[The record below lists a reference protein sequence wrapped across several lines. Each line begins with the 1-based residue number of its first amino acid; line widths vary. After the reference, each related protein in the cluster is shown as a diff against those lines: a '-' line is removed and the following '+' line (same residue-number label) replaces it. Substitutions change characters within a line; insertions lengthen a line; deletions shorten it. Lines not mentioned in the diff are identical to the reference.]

1 MEKDN
6 KKNIAKL
13 WSLKELSKKQNKF
26 IRNRDLDKFE
36 DESEFHNFL
45 STDTD
50 LPKDEH
56 GFIDY
61 KKLEEDGEL

>member
-26 IRNRDLDKFE
+26 IDEKGLDKFE

-45 STDTD
+45 STETD
-50 LPKDEH
+50 LPIDEN